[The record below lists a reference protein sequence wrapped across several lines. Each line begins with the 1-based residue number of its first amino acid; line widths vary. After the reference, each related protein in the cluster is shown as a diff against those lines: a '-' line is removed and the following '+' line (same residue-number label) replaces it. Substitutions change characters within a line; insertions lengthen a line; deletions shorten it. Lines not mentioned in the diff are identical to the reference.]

1 MKDYKETNPKDE
13 AAAGIRV
20 DLSLVPQTGI
30 IYAALGF
37 TEGHLKYGG
46 YNWRVSGVKASV
58 YAAAFLRHFI
68 KWFNGE
74 WVDPKTQVPH
84 LASCIAC
91 LMIVIDGYEMGN
103 LIDDRPPALAHE
115 VSGGIGELLSYAED
129 ITKHLHEKFPP
140 SQGPGRY
147 TEEGIRE
154 KKINDF
160 TDGTDRSIS
169 SWGLFPN
176 SGGD

>member
-1 MKDYKETNPKDE
+1 
-13 AAAGIRV
+13 
-20 DLSLVPQTGI
+20 
-30 IYAALGF
+30 
-37 TEGHLKYGG
+37 
-46 YNWRVSGVKASV
+46 
-58 YAAAFLRHFI
+58 
-68 KWFNGE
+68 
-74 WVDPKTQVPH
+74 
-84 LASCIAC
+84 
-91 LMIVIDGYEMGN
+91 MIVIDGYEMGN